1 MKPPRSGK
9 YHGVG
14 LVAGTAEGQ
23 ALVTREGIAFNLGVD
38 ERTGLVIEAG
48 HELEG
53 QSVAGKIVICPSGK
67 GSSAGSFSLL
77 QLAARGLAP
86 AAIINIQAEA
96 VIVAGAVLAKIPLV
110 HRLDVDP
117 TAAIMNGQRIRVDG
131 TTGEVRVI

>member
-1 MKPPRSGK
+1 MTAGNGTYKGI
-9 YHGVG
+9 G
-14 LVAGTAEGQ
+14 LVGGTAEGP

-38 ERTGLVIEAG
+38 ERTGKIIEAG

-53 QSVAGKIVICPSGK
+53 LSVAGRVVVCPNGK

-86 AAIINIQAEA
+86 AAIVHIQAEA
-96 VIVAGAVLAKIPLV
+96 VVIAGAVLARIPLV

-117 TAAIMNGQRIRVDG
+117 TAVITTGQTVRVDG
-131 TTGEVRVI
+131 ATGDVRVV